1 MAEVELRNCMAASV
15 AKRLLARYLNGYP
28 LSSTRTVDS
37 LRLDQ
42 KENSWDVEQKIAPC
56 RLICKGFNV
65 VSKMP
70 WDRESRFV
78 CDVAFILEGS

>member
-1 MAEVELRNCMAASV
+1 MAKVEIRNCLAASV

-78 CDVAFILEGS
+78 CVVAVILEGS